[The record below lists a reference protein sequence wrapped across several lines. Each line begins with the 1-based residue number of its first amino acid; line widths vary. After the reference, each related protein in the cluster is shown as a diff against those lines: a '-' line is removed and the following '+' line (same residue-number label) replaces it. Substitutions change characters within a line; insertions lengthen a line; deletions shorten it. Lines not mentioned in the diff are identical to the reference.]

1 MHNFKKRFLVELG
14 ISLLIVIALLW
25 GIFFFKGNIGDYTQ
39 KIVMTRNMFSAQTSK
54 ILDEA
59 SLQGQFN
66 GQAQNYLN
74 VLYNVVP
81 SYDQLI
87 NLSQSLQ
94 AVATQNNLTYGFAFA
109 GETQKSGNTLG
120 SVNFTLSLGG
130 KTTDDLLAF
139 LSSMDSYQYLHSI
152 DGVSIKGNAGDYSMN
167 VTGKVYY
174 R

>member
-1 MHNFKKRFLVELG
+1 MHNFKKRFTIELG
-14 ISLLIVIALLW
+14 ISLLIIIALLW
-25 GIFFFKGNIGDYTQ
+25 GIFFFKGNITDYTQ
-39 KIVMTRNMFSAQTSK
+39 RIVTTRNMFSAQTSK

-66 GQAQNYLN
+66 GEAQGYLN
-74 VLYNVVP
+74 VLYTVVP
-81 SYDQLI
+81 SYDELI

-94 AVATQNNLTYGFAFA
+94 LVATQNNLTYGFAFA

-139 LSSMDSYQYLHSI
+139 LSSMDNFQYLHSI
-152 DGVSIKGNAGDYSMN
+152 DSVSIKGDTGNYSMN
-167 VTGKVYY
+167 VAGKVYY